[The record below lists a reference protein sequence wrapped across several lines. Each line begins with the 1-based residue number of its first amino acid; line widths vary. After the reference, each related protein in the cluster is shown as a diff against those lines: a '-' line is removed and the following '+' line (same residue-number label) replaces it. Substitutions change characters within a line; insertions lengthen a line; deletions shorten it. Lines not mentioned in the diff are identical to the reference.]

1 MWDNLMLELVRRIEA
16 LERRAARLEE
26 QESGPQTVFL
36 TTQLTSTSWNGDS
49 KTNAN
54 NGVIDLS
61 AVFGVPAGVKAVLVA
76 MTCKSATGGIGLI
89 LKPDSDASNAP
100 PINLH
105 TLANTFHGQSAWVPC
120 NADGDV
126 YFSSSS
132 ATGAN
137 VWIEIWGYAI

>member
-1 MWDNLMLELVRRIEA
+1 MLELVRRIEA

-61 AVFGVPAGVKAVLVA
+61 AVFGVPAGVKAVLCGV
-76 MTCKSATGGIGLI
+76 TCYSATGGIALI
-89 LKPDSDASNAP
+89 LKPDSDAASAP

-105 TLANTFHGQSAWVPC
+105 TTANTYRGQSAWVPC
-120 NADGDV
+120 DANGDI
-126 YFSSSS
+126 YFGSDSP
-132 ATGAN
+132 TGAQ
-137 VWIEIWGYAI
+137 VWMEIWGYAV